1 MSKVFGFMSNVKI
14 GKRIIFALALPVLG
28 LLVISGLSVVEK
40 NQTASEMARLQGLA
54 RLAPTI
60 SALVHEMQKERG
72 ASAGFIASKG
82 KRFATKLP
90 AQRQV
95 TNQKRAA
102 LKAAL
107 AKFDAAGFGSALAA
121 KLSAARSA
129 VAGLDGARRQVSSLS
144 FKVPQM
150 ARYYTGTI
158 AKLLTV
164 VEEMG
169 SLSRDA
175 EVTRAITAYTAFLQG
190 KERAG
195 IERAMGAGGFSAGKF
210 APAIYQKF
218 LKLIAMQDVLF
229 GRFAIHAT
237 AGQRAFYRATI
248 SGSAVKEVARM
259 RKIAIA
265 SPTTGSLGNVQGPY
279 WFDQITKK
287 INLMKRVEDR
297 VAKDLTVLAGSV
309 QSAAQSAFLIL
320 ALVTA
325 VLLLFTGVLVFFI
338 VRGITRPIAGMTEAM
353 GALAQGDTSIEIEG
367 AGRGDE
373 IGEMSRAVQVF
384 KDNAIE
390 KEKMEAEQEAAK
402 HRAEEEKIKAMNDLA
417 DGFEASV
424 KGVVETIAS
433 ASTEMRSTAESMS
446 STAEQT
452 SGQATAVASASEEAT
467 TNVQTVAAAAEEM
480 STTVAEI
487 GRQVAQSTD
496 IARRAVEEAEKTN
509 ANVEGLSEA
518 AHKVGEVVQ
527 LIADIAEKTNLL
539 ALNATIESARA
550 GDAGKGFA
558 VVANEVKSLAEQ
570 TSKATDEIGAQIT
583 AIQTETGSAVEAI
596 KGIGTTIAEI
606 SEIATA
612 IASAVEE
619 QGAATEEIARNV
631 QQAAKGTSEVTA
643 NITQVTQAAS
653 ETGSASK
660 QVLDSATDLS
670 SQSEKLRGEVDSFLS
685 GVRAA

>member
-1 MSKVFGFMSNVKI
+1 MSKVLGFMSNVKI

-40 NQTASEMARLQGLA
+40 NQTASEMARLQELA

-95 TNQKRAA
+95 TNQKRTA

-107 AKFDAAGFGSALAA
+107 AKFDAAGFGSALVA

-129 VAGLDGARRQVSSLS
+129 VAGLDGARQGVSSLS
-144 FKVPQM
+144 FKVGQM

-195 IERAMGAGGFSAGKF
+195 IERAMGASGFSAGKF

-237 AGQRAFYRATI
+237 AGQRAYFRATI
-248 SGSAVKEVARM
+248 SGSAVDEVARM

-265 SPTTGSLGNVQGPY
+265 SPATDTLGNVEGPH
-279 WFDQITKK
+279 WFEQITKK
-287 INLMKRVEDR
+287 INLMKKVEDR

-309 QSAAQSAFLIL
+309 QSAAQSSFLIL
-320 ALVTA
+320 AVVTA
-325 VLLLFTGVLVFFI
+325 VLLLLTGVLVFFI
-338 VRGITRPIAGMTEAM
+338 VRGITRPISSMTDAM
-353 GALAQGDTSIEIEG
+353 GALAQGDTSIAVEG

-390 KEKMEAEQEAAK
+390 KEKMEAEQAE
-402 HRAEEEKIKAMNDLA
+402 RARQAETEKRETMNKLA
-417 DGFEASV
+417 DSFEGSV
-424 KGVVETIAS
+424 GGVIDTVSSST
-433 ASTEMRSTAESMS
+433 TEMRASAESMTTTAESAS
-446 STAEQT
+446 Q
-452 SGQATAVASASEEAT
+452 QATAVAAASEEAT
-467 TNVQTVAAAAEEM
+467 VNVQTVAAAAEEM
-480 STTVAEI
+480 SNSVTEI
-487 GRQVAQSTD
+487 SRQVTRSTE
-496 IARRAVEEAEKTN
+496 ISGRAVEEAEKTN
-509 ANVEGLSEA
+509 ATVEGLSEA
-518 AHKVGEVVQ
+518 AQKVGEVVQ
-527 LIADIAEKTNLL
+527 LISDIAEKTNLL

-550 GDAGKGFA
+550 GEAGKGFA

-570 TSKATDEIGAQIT
+570 TSKATEEIGAQIT
-583 AIQTETGSAVEAI
+583 AIQSETGNAVEAI
-596 KGIGTTIAEI
+596 KGIGTTIGEI
-606 SEIATA
+606 SEIATGISA
-612 IASAVEE
+612 AVEE
-619 QGAATEEIARNV
+619 QSAATQEIARNC
-631 QQAAKGTSEVTA
+631 QEAAKGTGEVSGT
-643 NITQVTQAAS
+643 ITQVNQAAND
-653 ETGSASK
+653 TGAAAGEVLSA
-660 QVLDSATDLS
+660 ATELS
-670 SQSEKLRGEVDSFLS
+670 SMSEGLRKTVDEFLQT
-685 GVRAA
+685 VRAA